1 MSIQFSNTVTKAGI
15 IQRIEDSC
23 GFNDGDIT
31 GNATRLAKFTAKVNS
46 ALDEVTSIA
55 LKSSASWQFDDV
67 NHTDYPIMTTDLVSG
82 QQDYSFT
89 SDGSG
94 NLVLDIFKVMIKLP
108 DGTWTEIKPVD
119 RNVPNNDTDS
129 FDNTVSGTP
138 TRYDKLGNGI
148 FLDAV
153 PDYSSEDG
161 LKVYI
166 NRESTY
172 FLTSDT
178 TKKAGFAGL
187 FHDYLYL
194 KPSYEYARDKGLSNV
209 ARLEKDVVLM
219 QEAIRQHYATRER
232 DIKRGMRPAITNSK

>member
-1 MSIQFSNTVTKAGI
+1 MSIQFSNTTTKAGI
-15 IQRIEDSC
+15 LQRIEDAC

-31 GNATRLAKFTAKVNS
+31 GNSVRLAKFTAKVNS
-46 ALDEVTSIA
+46 AVDEVTSIA
-55 LKSSASWQFDDV
+55 LKSAASWQYDDS

-82 QQDYSFT
+82 QQDYSFI

-94 NLVLDIFKVMIKLP
+94 NLVLDIYKVMIKLP
-108 DGTWTEIKPVD
+108 DGTWVEIDPVD
-119 RNVPNNDTDS
+119 RNLQEETMDS

-148 FLDAV
+148 FLDNV
-153 PDYSSEDG
+153 PDYNSEEG

-172 FLTSDT
+172 FLTTDT
-178 TKKAGFAGL
+178 TKKAGFVGL

-194 KPSYEYARDKGLSNV
+194 KPSYEYARDKDLSNV

-232 DIKRGMRPAITNSK
+232 DIKRKMTPLTTNTR

>member
-1 MSIQFSNTVTKAGI
+1 MSIPFSNTTTKNGI
-15 IQRIEDSC
+15 LQRIEDSC

-31 GNATRLAKFTAKVNS
+31 SNPIRLAKFTAKVNS
-46 ALDEVTSIA
+46 ALDEVTSLAI
-55 LKSSASWQFDDV
+55 KASGSWEYDDT
-67 NHTDYPIMTTDLVSG
+67 NHTDYPIITTNLVSG
-82 QQDYSFT
+82 QQDYSVIT
-89 SDGSG
+89 DGSG
-94 NLVLDIFKVMIKLP
+94 NLVLDIYKVMIKLP
-108 DGTWTEIKPVD
+108 DGTWREIKPVD

-129 FDNTVSGTP
+129 FDNTVQGTP

-153 PDYSSEDG
+153 PNYSSEGG
-161 LKVYI
+161 LKVFI
-166 NRESTY
+166 NREGSY

-178 TKKAGFAGL
+178 TKKAGFVGL

-194 KPSYEYARDKGLSNV
+194 KPSYEYARDKGLDNV

-232 DIKRGMRPAITNSK
+232 DIKRGMTASVTNMR